1 MLEKNL
7 NVKLCPCPY
16 LLHLHPELLDLLDD
30 DLQVPHLRG
39 EVSNTPGQR
48 HHVRLQPLEP
58 LVVSLIGGVGIR
70 ADSHLHVRCK
80 FQANILE
87 LGLDNSVCLKYSLG
101 ILRCTLKNSL
111 ATVHKTPPSHVVAQL
126 KLN

>member
-39 EVSNTPGQR
+39 EVRHAPGQR

-58 LVVSLIGGVGIR
+58 LVVSLIGAVGIR
-70 ADSHLHVRCK
+70 ADSHLHVRCQ
-80 FQANILE
+80 FQANIL
-87 LGLDNSVCLKYSLG
+87 
-101 ILRCTLKNSL
+101 
-111 ATVHKTPPSHVVAQL
+111 
-126 KLN
+126 KL

>member
-30 DLQVPHLRG
+30 DLEVPHLRG
-39 EVSNTPGQR
+39 EVRHAPGQR

-58 LVVSLIGGVGIR
+58 LVVSLISGDGIR
-70 ADSHLHVRCK
+70 ADSHLHDADVNFK
-80 FQANILE
+80 QT
-87 LGLDNSVCLKYSLG
+87 Y
-101 ILRCTLKNSL
+101 
-111 ATVHKTPPSHVVAQL
+111 
-126 KLN
+126 